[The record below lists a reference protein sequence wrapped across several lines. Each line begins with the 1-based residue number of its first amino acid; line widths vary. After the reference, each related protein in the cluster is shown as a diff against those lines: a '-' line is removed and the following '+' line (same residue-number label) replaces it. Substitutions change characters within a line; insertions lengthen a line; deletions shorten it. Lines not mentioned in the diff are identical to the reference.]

1 MHTFCK
7 SDSRDRGWQRVL
19 LAEDDEEA
27 FMNDKK
33 SMRIFWLTMCLAL
46 VFGTMMVVTAQ
57 FRSHQ
62 SLTEDSYENKE
73 TDPSAVRAAA
83 PDTDETV
90 PQDAAASFAIQPHP
104 QNNSSAENSRGPA
117 VSQNPVEFRF
127 ELKVKNGYLDVYHFH
142 TENLFFHTGIPY
154 HAMSQRQRQELENGK
169 YFVNEQELYGYLES
183 CTS

>member
-1 MHTFCK
+1 
-7 SDSRDRGWQRVL
+7 
-19 LAEDDEEA
+19 
-27 FMNDKK
+27 MNDKK

-104 QNNSSAENSRGPA
+104 KNKSSA
-117 VSQNPVEFRF
+117 
-127 ELKVKNGYLDVYHFH
+127 
-142 TENLFFHTGIPY
+142 
-154 HAMSQRQRQELENGK
+154 
-169 YFVNEQELYGYLES
+169 
-183 CTS
+183 